1 VGAAGHHEGVPLV
14 YAQGKYRDLV
24 PLP

>member
-1 VGAAGHHEGVPLV
+1 VVAAGHHEGVPLV